1 MKLELYKSSSSF
13 NTINK
18 ELTLLTT
25 LNIHLK
31 QNANLLYT
39 QIIIHNSEQLKE
51 LNYAKMLDRYYFVQ
65 VQTLN
70 NNKFLLL
77 TLDEDVLETYK
88 KEILASSQDV
98 IEKSSAGNIK
108 QKNVSSETPI
118 TKPTGMFHVKQY
130 YFVYSWHARM
140 YARMFSHGTSGSTIW
155 VGHTNNPPL
164 APAISR
170 LRNTTSRTSCGEPK
184 GMVDCVPS
192 VP

>member
-25 LNIHLK
+25 LTIHLK
-31 QNANLLYT
+31 QGANLLHT

-51 LNYAKMLDRYYFVQ
+51 LNYAKMLDRSYFVQ

-88 KEILASSQDV
+88 KEILVSSQDV

-108 QKNVSSETPI
+108 QKNVTSETI
-118 TKPTGMFHVKQY
+118 SKIYQSNKSLTKGKSIFIV
-130 YFVYSWHARM
+130 
-140 YARMFSHGTSGSTIW
+140 TSGE
-155 VGHTNNPPL
+155 NFYNKE
-164 APAISR
+164 AIQ
-170 LRNTTSRTSCGEPK
+170 
-184 GMVDCVPS
+184 
-192 VP
+192 

>member
-25 LNIHLK
+25 LSIRLK
-31 QNANLLYT
+31 QNANLLHT
-39 QIIIHNSEQLKE
+39 QLIIHNSEQLKE

-70 NNKFLLL
+70 NSKFLLL

-88 KEILASSQDV
+88 KDILTSSQDV

-108 QKNVSSETPI
+108 QKNVSSETI
-118 TKPTGMFHVKQY
+118 SKIYQSNKTLTKGKSIFIV
-130 YFVYSWHARM
+130 
-140 YARMFSHGTSGSTIW
+140 TSGENFYNKEDIQ
-155 VGHTNNPPL
+155 
-164 APAISR
+164 
-170 LRNTTSRTSCGEPK
+170 
-184 GMVDCVPS
+184 
-192 VP
+192 